1 MEVVNPNE
9 KNDPVVL
16 AKGYE
21 SIDSDYLFL
30 KNDKKILDL
39 INNGKY

>member
-1 MEVVNPNE
+1 MDVVTPNQ
-9 KNDPVVL
+9 KYDPVVL

-21 SIDSDYLFL
+21 FIDSDCLIL

-39 INNGKY
+39 INNGEY